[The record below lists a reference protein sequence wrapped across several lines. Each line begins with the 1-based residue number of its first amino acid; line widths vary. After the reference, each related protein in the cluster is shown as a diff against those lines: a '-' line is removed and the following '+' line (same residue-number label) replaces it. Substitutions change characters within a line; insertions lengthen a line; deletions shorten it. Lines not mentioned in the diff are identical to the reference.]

1 MRTPSSG
8 EGGVG
13 VRLVW
18 PITFCS

>member
-8 EGGVG
+8 EGGLG
-13 VRLVW
+13 ARLVW